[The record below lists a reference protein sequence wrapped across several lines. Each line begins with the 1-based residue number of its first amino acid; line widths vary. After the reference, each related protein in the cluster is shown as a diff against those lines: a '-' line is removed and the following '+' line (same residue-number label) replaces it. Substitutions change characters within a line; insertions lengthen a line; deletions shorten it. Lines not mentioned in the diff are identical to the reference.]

1 MPPES
6 YQACIDHA
14 DQILCIRVWTMERVF
29 DDCLAKFSN
38 KYVEAVWE
46 DILQQTRDSE
56 WHF

>member
-38 KYVEAVWE
+38 KYVEAVGE

-56 WHF
+56 